1 MSNNKLTFAE
11 LTNHLW
17 SAADILRGSVDANEF
32 RQPIMTLLFL
42 KRLNDQF
49 EEKAESLEKK
59 LGNKKAAWEDPD
71 YHAFFVPKE
80 AYWKEIRDSF
90 ENIGEKVDSVCTILE
105 HNNQQLEGV
114 LTNTSYNDKK
124 RFPDDVLLQLVTHFN
139 KKRLR
144 NSDLENEDIF
154 GQSYEYLLA
163 QFADSAGKSAGEFF
177 TPREVV
183 NLMIEILK
191 PKEGMKICDPTCGS
205 GGMLIWSRKYIEEH
219 HQNPQN
225 VTLHGQERNYGNY
238 GMCKM
243 NMILHGIENFRI
255 EHENTI
261 TNPLLVENGK
271 LIKYDLVIANYPFS
285 MEWNPSIAQNDAYH
299 RFALGS
305 PSKSYADFA
314 FIQHMYSILNNDG
327 RAAIISSQGV
337 LFRGSQEEKI
347 RTSLVENDVI
357 EGIIA
362 LPANLFFATGIP
374 ACILLLNK
382 NKPKE
387 RKNKIIFIYAANDF
401 GKGKTRDILRQEDI
415 SKILNCLKNFEYV
428 EHYCHVAD
436 INEIKEKDFDLNVLK
451 YVDISEPEKIIDIQ
465 QVINELKELEVN
477 SKEAEKILNK
487 NLKELGFTI

>member
-1 MSNNKLTFAE
+1 MSNNKLTFDE
-11 LTNHLW
+11 LKNHVW
-17 SAADILRGSVDANEF
+17 SAADILRGSVDANEY

-49 EEKAESLEKK
+49 EEKAELLEKK
-59 LGNKKAAWEDPD
+59 LGNKKAAWEDSD
-71 YHAFFVPKE
+71 YHSFFVPKE
-80 AYWKEIRDSF
+80 AYWKIIRDSF
-90 ENIGEKVDSVCTILE
+90 ENIGEKIDAVCTILE
-105 HNNQQLEGV
+105 RNNQQLEGV
-114 LTNTSYNDKK
+114 LTNVSYNDKN
-124 RFPDDVLLQLVTHFN
+124 RFPDDVLLQLVAHFN
-139 KKRLR
+139 KTRLR

-154 GQSYEYLLA
+154 GQSYEYLLQ
-163 QFADSAGKSAGEFF
+163 QFADSAGKKAGEFF

-183 NLMIEILK
+183 SLMIEILK

-271 LIKYDLVIANYPFS
+271 LIEYDLVIANFPFS
-285 MEWNPSIAQNDAYH
+285 MEWNPSIAQNDPYH
-299 RFALGS
+299 RFALGT
-305 PSKSYADFA
+305 PSKTYADFA
-314 FIQHMYSILNNDG
+314 FIQHMYSVLNDNG
-327 RAAIISSQGV
+327 KAAIIASQGV

-347 RTSLVENDVI
+347 RTSLIENDVI

-362 LPANLFFATGIP
+362 LPSNLFFGTGIP
-374 ACILLLNK
+374 TCIVLLNK

-387 RKNKIIFIYAANDF
+387 RKKKIIFIYTAKNF
-401 GKGKTRDILRQEDI
+401 GKGKNRDILRNEDI
-415 SKILNCLKNFEYV
+415 K
-428 EHYCHVAD
+428 
-436 INEIKEKDFDLNVLK
+436 
-451 YVDISEPEKIIDIQ
+451 KIITT
-465 QVINELKELEVN
+465 LKEF
-477 SKEAEKILNK
+477 KDIA
-487 NLKELGFTI
+487 

>member
-1 MSNNKLTFAE
+1 
-11 LTNHLW
+11 
-17 SAADILRGSVDANEF
+17 
-32 RQPIMTLLFL
+32 MTLLFL

-59 LGNKKAAWEDPD
+59 LGNRKAAWEDPD
-71 YHAFFVPKE
+71 YHAFFIPKE

-90 ENIGEKVDSVCTILE
+90 ENIGEKIDSVCTILE
-105 HNNQQLEGV
+105 RNNQQLEGV

-124 RFPDDVLLQLVTHFN
+124 RFPDDVLLQLVAHFN

-183 NLMIEILK
+183 SLMIEILK

-271 LIKYDLVIANYPFS
+271 LIEYDLVIANFPFS
-285 MEWNPSIAQNDAYH
+285 MEWNPLIAQNDPYH

-305 PSKSYADFA
+305 PSKTYADFA
-314 FIQHMYSILNNDG
+314 FIQHMYSILNETG
-327 RAAIISSQGV
+327 RAAIIASQGV

-347 RTSLVENDVI
+347 RSEFVENDII
-357 EGIIA
+357 EGIIS
-362 LPANLFFATGIP
+362 LPSNLFFGTGIP

-382 NKPKE
+382 HKPKE
-387 RKNKIIFIYAANDF
+387 RKKKIIFIYAAKDF
-401 GKGKTRDILRQEDI
+401 GKGKNRDILRQEDI
-415 SKILNCLKNFEYV
+415 EKIIIALKEFKNMDRYCRIVDLEELKENEY
-428 EHYCHVAD
+428 
-436 INEIKEKDFDLNVLK
+436 NLNVPR
-451 YVDISEPEKIIDIQ
+451 YVDISEFEEEIDIQ
-465 QVINELKELEVN
+465 ATINTLKKLKKDRENIETQVT
-477 SKEAEKILNK
+477 A
-487 NLKELGFTI
+487 NLKEIGFNV